1 MGFYHSLDIQFLF
14 FVYFNSPENELVS
27 FVSIRVLFFSTE
39 DLKEEILVTEN
50 KEYLDL
56 KAILIMLALTMLW
69 GFNYTAVK
77 YSNQGL
83 APVFTSTL
91 RSIIASL
98 CGVIYCVRKKERL
111 FHTDIM
117 LFHGS
122 MVGLLFGLEFACIY
136 VGLLYTDATRSII
149 FVNMSPFIV
158 AIGAHFFLKGDP
170 LTLIKTTG
178 LVLAF
183 TGVFIVFGGKP
194 TTAKPTM
201 FLGDL
206 LQLLAAFFWGATT
219 LYIKRFMAGK
229 VQPIHTFLYQLI
241 FSIPV
246 LLLISL
252 ILEPKWII
260 RLNPTVF
267 LSFFYQSI
275 IVAFISFLVWFN
287 LIHTYSV
294 SRLSSFTFFG
304 PIFGV
309 LFGTI
314 FLGEEFTFS
323 LMIGL
328 PLVCLGIFLVNWRKA
343 IP

>member
-1 MGFYHSLDIQFLF
+1 M
-14 FVYFNSPENELVS
+14 
-27 FVSIRVLFFSTE
+27 
-39 DLKEEILVTEN
+39 VTEN

-56 KAILIMLALTMLW
+56 KAVLIMVFLTMLW

-91 RSIIASL
+91 RSIIASI
-98 CGVIYCVRKKERL
+98 CGVIYCIRSKERL

-117 LFHGS
+117 LFHGF

-136 VGLLYTDATRSII
+136 VGLVYTDATRSII
-149 FVNMSPFIV
+149 FVNTSPFIV
-158 AIGAHFFLKGDP
+158 AVGAHFFLKGDR
-170 LTLIKTTG
+170 LTTVKTAG

-183 TGVFIVFGGKP
+183 TGVFIVFGGRPMK
-194 TTAKPTM
+194 AKPTM
-201 FLGDL
+201 VFGDL
-206 LQLLAAFFWGATT
+206 LLILAAFFWGATT

-246 LLLISL
+246 LMVISL

-260 RLNPTVF
+260 HLDGTVL
-267 LSFFYQSI
+267 LSLFYQSI
-275 IVAFISFLVWFN
+275 IVGFISLLVWFR
-287 LIHTYSV
+287 LIHNYLV
-294 SRLSSFTFFG
+294 SRLSAFTFFG

-309 LFGTI
+309 LSGVL
-314 FLGEEFTFS
+314 FLREELTVS
-323 LMIGL
+323 LMVGL
-328 PLVCLGIFLVNWRKA
+328 PLVCLGIFLVNWKKVSPRRSLV
-343 IP
+343 PFTRV